1 MADSLGEAAALDV
14 DDDVVLAVLLVEL
27 LAELLVELSLGLV
40 VPVNGFSP
48 VQPTPTNPMTTAVP
62 AAPIANRCLTLAPF
76 FVVTIRSHNMY
87 AVEPAGAANAS
98 SGWGERRR

>member
-1 MADSLGEAAALDV
+1 MADSLGEDAVLDV

-27 LAELLVELSLGLV
+27 LAELPVGLV
-40 VPVNGFSP
+40 VPENGFSP

-62 AAPIANRCLTLAPF
+62 AAPIANRCLTLALL
-76 FVVTIRSHNMY
+76 FVVTTRSHNIY
-87 AVEPAGAANAS
+87 AVEPVGAANAS